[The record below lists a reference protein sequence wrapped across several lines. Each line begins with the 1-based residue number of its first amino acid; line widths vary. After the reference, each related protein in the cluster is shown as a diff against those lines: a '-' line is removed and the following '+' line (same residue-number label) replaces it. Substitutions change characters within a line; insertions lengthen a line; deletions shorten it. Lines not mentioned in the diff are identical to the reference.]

1 MPSFY
6 CQLDYACVPYLSPC
20 GASNGNI
27 ANNGCGICSCSMV
40 AENLAG
46 ISLPPEE
53 CAQLGKASGG
63 REGYGTNLFVFAPYF
78 AQYAGLD
85 YQIAWEPQKALRFLQ
100 DKKGMVIANVQGDRP
115 QDGYIGVFSDSG
127 HYIVLASAE
136 GSTVKVWD
144 PMYRIGSGRYD
155 VPGRKGKVRLDG
167 HNAYADFSVIEQD
180 CKDRPYFLFSKAE
193 KPLPRPLIGV
203 ISCVRDAGQTQYVYR
218 KYMQAVQDAG
228 GMPVLLSIDPPEET
242 MQELLSQMDGL
253 LLAGGHDIDPKYY
266 GEAPLPE
273 LGGVS
278 PERDTTEFTMIRLCR
293 EMNKPILGICRGI
306 QAMAVAFGGT
316 LYQDL
321 PSQKPSQIDHYPD
334 KAGWGVPEAHTVKVE
349 RGTRLEAIS
358 GGGEWTVN
366 SYHHQAVK
374 TLPDGVRLAATA
386 ADGVIEAFEMPAG
399 ALCLGVQWHPERIY
413 DTDEHAFAL
422 FKALVYSARA
432 GMIDLGEGKKKA

>member
-1 MPSFY
+1 MRSFY
-6 CQLDYACVPYLSPC
+6 CQLDYESVPYLSSQ
-20 GASNGNI
+20 GAADGNI
-27 ANNGCGICSCSMV
+27 ANNGCGVCSCSMV

-46 ISLPPEE
+46 VSLPPEE
-53 CAQLGKASGG
+53 CAALSKASGA
-63 REGYGTNLFVFAPYF
+63 REGFGTNLFVFAPYF

-85 YQIAWEPQKALRFLQ
+85 YQIAWEPEEALRFLQ
-100 DKKGMVIANVQGDRP
+100 EKKGMVVANTQGDRP
-115 QDGYIGVFSDSG
+115 KDGYIGVFSDSG
-127 HYIVLASAE
+127 HYIVLAAAE

-155 VPGRKGKVRLDG
+155 TPGRKGKVRLDG
-167 HNAYADFSVIEQD
+167 NEAYADFSVIEQD

-203 ISCVRDAGQTQYVYR
+203 ISCVRDEGKTQYVYR

-242 MQELLSQMDGL
+242 MQELLSRMDGL
-253 LLAGGHDIDPKYY
+253 LLAGGHDIDPACY
-266 GEAPLPE
+266 GQTPIPE
-273 LGGVS
+273 LGAVS
-278 PERDTTEFTMIRLCR
+278 HERDASEFPMIRLFR

-321 PSQKPSQIDHYPD
+321 PTQKPSGTDHYPD
-334 KAGWGVPEAHTVKVE
+334 KEGWSIREAHSVSVV
-349 RGTRLEAIS
+349 RGTRLEAIA
-358 GGGEWTVN
+358 GGGEWPVN

-374 TLPDGVRLAATA
+374 TLPEGARLAALA
-386 ADGVIEAFEMPAG
+386 PDGVIEAFEMPEG
-399 ALCLGVQWHPERIY
+399 ALCLGVQWHPERTC
-413 DTDEHAFAL
+413 DTDAHAFSL

-432 GMIDLGEGKKKA
+432 GMIDLGEGKK